1 MLHSVRELKKYTI
14 GATDGMIGDITDF
27 YFDDEA
33 WVIRYLEVDTG
44 TWLSGRRVLI
54 SPFSI
59 GVADRAARVFPLTI
73 SKEQNKHSPGIDT
86 DKPVSR
92 QHEKGYLSYYCYPH
106 YWGGSGFWGDG
117 AYPRMMLPGSG
128 YGEEDVDRLRA
139 QASNAAIVAEADK
152 ERLPDEDPHLRSCN
166 AVAHYHVHASDGD
179 IGHVEG
185 FLVEE
190 KSWAI
195 RYIIVNTSNWWM
207 GHQVLVAPEWIGEVS
222 WSYQKI
228 TVSLSRRA
236 IKDAPA
242 YHADRPLDR
251 DEETAL
257 YTHHRHRGYWQEENE
272 RAVS

>member
-59 GVADRAARVFPLTI
+59 GVADRAARVFPVSI
-73 SKEQNKHSPGIDT
+73 SKEQIKHSPGIDT

-128 YGEEDVDRLRA
+128 YREEDVDKLRA
-139 QASNAAIVAEADK
+139 LASNAAIVAEADK
-152 ERLPDEDPHLRSCN
+152 ERLPDEDPHLRSEVGN
-166 AVAHYHVHASDGD
+166 R
-179 IGHVEG
+179 VE
-185 FLVEE
+185 
-190 KSWAI
+190 
-195 RYIIVNTSNWWM
+195 
-207 GHQVLVAPEWIGEVS
+207 
-222 WSYQKI
+222 
-228 TVSLSRRA
+228 RR
-236 IKDAPA
+236 
-242 YHADRPLDR
+242 
-251 DEETAL
+251 
-257 YTHHRHRGYWQEENE
+257 
-272 RAVS
+272 